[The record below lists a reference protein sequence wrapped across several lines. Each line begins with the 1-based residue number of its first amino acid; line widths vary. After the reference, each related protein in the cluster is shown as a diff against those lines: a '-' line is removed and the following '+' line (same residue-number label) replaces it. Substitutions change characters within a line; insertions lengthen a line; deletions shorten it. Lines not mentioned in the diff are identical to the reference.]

1 MVDSDKIYLK
11 KKELKE
17 MYMEAAV
24 VINKGKIKEPECRNE
39 HEDSFF

>member
-1 MVDSDKIYLK
+1 
-11 KKELKE
+11 

-39 HEDSFF
+39 HEDSYFFTFV